1 MKTIKVEKV
10 HSKTIEY
17 NDKNTGEAK
26 SFIKYAAAC
35 DKVWYELKGFGKDQV
50 KEGDTISGEY
60 STQDWEANGKTG
72 TNHILALVD
81 KTTADILRRLEDIE
95 HSVAALM
102 INSGTTT
109 AQPEGTKVEDDD
121 DLPF

>member
-35 DKVWYELKGFGKDQV
+35 EKVWYELKGFGKDQV

-60 STQDWEANGKTG
+60 STQDWESNGKTG

-81 KTTADILRRLEDIE
+81 KTTADILRRVEALELAVGGATV
-95 HSVAALM
+95 S
-102 INSGTTT
+102 N
-109 AQPEGTKVEDDD
+109 PPKEDDD

>member
-1 MKTIKVEKV
+1 MKTIKVERT
-10 HSKTIEY
+10 HQKTIEY
-17 NDKNTGEAK
+17 EKNGEKK
-26 SFIKYAAAC
+26 SFVKYAVAAEN
-35 DKVWYELKGFGKDQV
+35 VWYELKGFGKDQV

-60 STQDWEANGKTG
+60 STQDWESNGKTG
-72 TNHILALVD
+72 TNHILVLVD

-102 INSGTTT
+102 INSGDAKTTT
-109 AQPEGTKVEDDD
+109 QQPQAEDND

>member
-1 MKTIKVEKV
+1 MKTIKVERT
-10 HSKTIEY
+10 HQKTIEY
-17 NDKNTGEAK
+17 EKNGEKK
-26 SFIKYAAAC
+26 SFVKYAVAAEN
-35 DKVWYELKGFGKDQV
+35 VWYELKGFGKDQV

-102 INSGTTT
+102 ITDKT
-109 AQPEGTKVEDDD
+109 QPDENPKILKENDD

>member
-1 MKTIKVEKV
+1 MKTINVEKV
-10 HSKTIEY
+10 HSKKIEY

-35 DKVWYELKGFGKDQV
+35 EKVWYELKGFGKDQV

-60 STQDWEANGKTG
+60 STQDWESNGKTG

-81 KTTADILRRLEDIE
+81 KTTADILRRVEDIE

-102 INSGTTT
+102 ITDKT
-109 AQPEGTKVEDDD
+109 QPDE
-121 DLPF
+121 